1 MWNYRWPERDAEQNK
16 ELPNQHKNT
25 ELAGEWQNRHSY
37 CRIDTYNGKICTF
50 KIWFVVVDLGPR
62 APVGRK

>member
-1 MWNYRWPERDAEQNK
+1 MRNYRWPEREQNK

-37 CRIDTYNGKICTF
+37 CRIDTYNGKIQL
-50 KIWFVVVDLGPR
+50 KLVNSKSMGPEEILR
-62 APVGRK
+62 VIRSLS